1 MRVIY
6 FDTETTG
13 LDCRNCKIIELAMLT
28 VENGEIIE
36 EYDEFINV
44 GEPLNPNIIDITGIT
59 DKMLET
65 EGLDEET
72 VASDLKSRINNT
84 DWMVA
89 HNAQFDLS
97 FIYQL
102 LYRHF
107 PHETYDLVSGI
118 TWLDSLT
125 VLKDRKAYPHKL
137 SDAVEYYEI
146 DEVNFHRA
154 IEDTK
159 ALYEITKAMKN
170 ERDDLKLYG
179 NLFGYNPK
187 YGIGGECFEF
197 IDYQPQ
203 YYIKK
208 MRNPDEILPHQN
220 PDL

>member
-1 MRVIY
+1 MKVIF

-13 LDCRNCKIIELAMLT
+13 LNCKDCKIIELAMLT
-28 VENGEIIE
+28 VENGVVTER
-36 EYDEFINV
+36 YDEFIKV
-44 GEPLNPNIIDITGIT
+44 GESLDSRIIDITGIT
-59 DKMLET
+59 DEILET
-65 EGLDEET
+65 EGLDEKT
-72 VASDLKSRINNT
+72 VATDLKDRMVDA

-102 LYRHF
+102 LLRQLGD
-107 PHETYDLVSGI
+107 EAWELVNGVN
-118 TWLDSLT
+118 WLDSLT

-137 SDAVEYYEI
+137 ADAVEYYGI

-170 ERDDLKLYG
+170 ERDDLKLYK

-187 YGIGGECFEF
+187 YGVSGELFEF
-197 IDYQPQ
+197 IDYRPH
-203 YYIKK
+203 YYAKK
-208 MRNPDEILPHQN
+208 IRNPDEILPHQN
-220 PDL
+220 PEL

>member
-1 MRVIY
+1 MKVIF

-13 LDCRNCKIIELAMLT
+13 LNCKDCKIIELAMLT
-28 VENGEIIE
+28 VENGVVTER
-36 EYDEFINV
+36 YDEFIKV
-44 GEPLNPNIIDITGIT
+44 GESLDSRIIDITGIT
-59 DKMLET
+59 DEMLET
-65 EGLDEET
+65 EGLDEKT
-72 VASDLKSRINNT
+72 VATDLKDRMVDA

-102 LYRHF
+102 LLRQLGD
-107 PHETYDLVSGI
+107 EAWELVNGVN
-118 TWLDSLT
+118 WLDSLT

-137 SDAVEYYEI
+137 ADAVEYYGI

-170 ERDDLKLYG
+170 ERDDLKLYK

-187 YGIGGECFEF
+187 YGVSGELFEF
-197 IDYQPQ
+197 IDYRPH
-203 YYIKK
+203 YYTKK
-208 MRNPDEILPHQN
+208 IRNSDEILPHQN
-220 PDL
+220 PEL